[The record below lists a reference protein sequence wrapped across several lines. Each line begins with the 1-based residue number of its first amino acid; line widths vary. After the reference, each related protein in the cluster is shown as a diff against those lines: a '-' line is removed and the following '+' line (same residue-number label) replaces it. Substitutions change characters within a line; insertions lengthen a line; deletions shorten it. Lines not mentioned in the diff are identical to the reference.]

1 MLSSITVCVVTH
13 ESLFLCVCV
22 CGWGGPCTEIDH
34 VKQRLLS
41 APQSINVWAF
51 KLHTVSFL
59 HTPGYTLMQTNTE
72 QKTCT
77 GCASV
82 LAQGALKN
90 AYDVCLCLCV
100 SGGFWGYRRW
110 QMSTAALDSYKLFWQ
125 RLRACPFSCVREF
138 LWKKL
143 NASGTKHK
151 KVFLRFWRG
160 NVDAI
165 NFLTS

>member
-59 HTPGYTLMQTNTE
+59 HTPGYTLMQTNRAE
-72 QKTCT
+72 DMHRMCVSACT
-77 GCASV
+77 GCTQKCIWCLRVLVRVRWFLRISKVTNVNGCTRQLQAVLTASS
-82 LAQGALKN
+82 
-90 AYDVCLCLCV
+90 C
-100 SGGFWGYRRW
+100 
-110 QMSTAALDSYKLFWQ
+110 MS
-125 RLRACPFSCVREF
+125 
-138 LWKKL
+138 
-143 NASGTKHK
+143 
-151 KVFLRFWRG
+151 VFLCARISVKETECKWHK
-160 NVDAI
+160 AQKSI
-165 NFLTS
+165 S